1 MAMAKADL
9 ESRFEQ
15 VLQAG
20 GLVQHGDSVLL
31 GVSGGA
37 DSVAMLHLF
46 SRQGQQGDWSLTLHV
61 VHVNHRLRGAAADE
75 DAAFVA
81 ETCRLLRVPCTI
93 ECVDVAEIAER
104 EGASVEEVGRRC
116 RFEAFERVA
125 LKTGIRTIALAHQAD
140 DQAETILHRIIRGT
154 GLRGLAGIRSER
166 PLRPGGDI
174 RVIRP
179 MLDFWRSEIDAYLQ
193 QEGIAY
199 REDATNAGTAYTRN
213 RIRHELLPLLREQFN
228 PQVSEALIRLAE
240 QARGLHAYLAETCE
254 RMLDA
259 LVIERN
265 DRQFVLHCP
274 PLVRKPRVIQTELI
288 RRAILG
294 MGVPEGELTYAHL
307 SAVADLAAGS
317 EGSKTLHLPAGLR
330 VSRRY
335 SRLVFESAEPA
346 AALGPEPMD
355 IRVSAEGVT
364 SLPGFGLE
372 ITAQRVPADEATILD
387 HLGCSADRKTF
398 SFEEWLDADAVR
410 PPLVARS
417 RRPGDRFLPL
427 GMTDMKKISD
437 FLIDEKIDADRR
449 ERVVL
454 LCDQLGPIWVV
465 PLRID
470 ERVRLKRAT
479 RNILRL
485 QARPTDERL
494 WPATM

>member
-15 VLQAG
+15 A
-20 GLVQHGDSVLL
+20 LVDGHLAAPGDAVLL

-46 SRQGQQGDWSLTLHV
+46 CRLVQQGDWSLTLHA

-75 DAAFVA
+75 DTAFVA
-81 ETCRLLRVPCTI
+81 ATCRTLRVPCTV
-93 ECVDVAEIAER
+93 ECVDVAEIARR

-116 RFEAFERVA
+116 RFEVFERVC

-154 GLRGLAGIRSER
+154 GLRGLAGIRVTR

-179 MLDFWRSEIDAYLQ
+179 MLGFWRAEIDAYLQ
-193 QEGIAY
+193 QEGLAF
-199 REDATNAGTAYTRN
+199 REDATNAGAAYTRN
-213 RIRHELLPLLREQFN
+213 RIRHELLPLLREGFN
-228 PQVSEALIRLAE
+228 PQVSEALIRLAD

-294 MGVPEGELTYAHL
+294 MGVPEGELTFAHL

-335 SRLVFESAEPA
+335 TRLVFESAEPA
-346 AALGPEPMD
+346 AASGPGPME
-355 IRVSAEGVT
+355 IRVAAEGVT

-372 ITAQRVPADEATILD
+372 ITAQRVPADEATVAA
-387 HLGCSADRKTF
+387 HLGRNVDR
-398 SFEEWLDADAVR
+398 W
-410 PPLVARS
+410 
-417 RRPGDRFLPL
+417 
-427 GMTDMKKISD
+427 
-437 FLIDEKIDADRR
+437 
-449 ERVVL
+449 
-454 LCDQLGPIWVV
+454 
-465 PLRID
+465 
-470 ERVRLKRAT
+470 
-479 RNILRL
+479 
-485 QARPTDERL
+485 
-494 WPATM
+494 